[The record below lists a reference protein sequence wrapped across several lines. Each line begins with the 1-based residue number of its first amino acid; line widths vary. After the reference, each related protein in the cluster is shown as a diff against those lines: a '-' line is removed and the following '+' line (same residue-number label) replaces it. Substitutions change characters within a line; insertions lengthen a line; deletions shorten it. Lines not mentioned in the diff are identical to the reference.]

1 MAFVIGLPYD
11 GKDASLTLGSMHIP
25 WWRVM
30 FVFGAVPALI
40 QVLQGC
46 ADRFC
51 KVFFAV
57 VQSRRL

>member
-30 FVFGAVPALI
+30 FAFGAVPAII

-46 ADRFC
+46 ADGCC
-51 KVFFAV
+51 KPLSAAV
-57 VQSRRL
+57 